1 MRPSFRITARNILHR
16 PQQYTS
22 LFSTRCIRH
31 QAQAPLY
38 RQTCSAVVQ
47 RKMFGGTNSTIK
59 QAFEIIPDDR
69 QIEEETL
76 PGYKAEHFY
85 PVRIGEVFK
94 STYEVLAKLG
104 FGMCSTVWLCR
115 DLE

>member
-1 MRPSFRITARNILHR
+1 
-16 PQQYTS
+16 
-22 LFSTRCIRH
+22 
-31 QAQAPLY
+31 
-38 RQTCSAVVQ
+38 
-47 RKMFGGTNSTIK
+47 MFGGTNSTIK
-59 QAFEIIPDDR
+59 QAFETIPEDR

-76 PGYKAEHFY
+76 PGNKAEHFY

>member
-1 MRPSFRITARNILHR
+1 MRPSLHHTANWLFHR

-22 LFSTRCIRH
+22 TLLTLCSRH
-31 QAQAPLY
+31 PVFLRRPTLSAIIQRETPL
-38 RQTCSAVVQ
+38 RSLIATL
-47 RKMFGGTNSTIK
+47 NSR
-59 QAFEIIPDDR
+59 F
-69 QIEEETL
+69 EEEAN

-85 PVRIGEVFK
+85 PVRIGEIFK
-94 STYEVLAKLG
+94 SRYEVLAKLG